1 MNIIKFKDV
10 IRVNDLQFNHYL
22 KGKFAYFIRMRYAV
36 PIECVTVQNYMDMEA
51 DLEVLYS
58 SDIPYWD
65 MQNGDMAA
73 YMDAPGTDEANDV
86 SIYIRHNKH
95 VSDSDITEDEVRK
108 FRSWLAQTLL
118 ELDKNCRGEQ
128 LYKLFDEQFTYML
141 QYYANGMYNE
151 VIKRLSEIHKLPM
164 PAVLDKCG
172 SLQPIIPSTC
182 GCGSVVQPMVPGTT
196 CDPISSYRTF
206 VHDVMVRYFGQV
218 YFWSQMPRELL
229 CDFKHYIDNIVC
241 MNLPLT
247 DAVETDKYIE
257 CGKMS
262 ETNQHLSMN
271 KLMNLS
277 KALEYMIDDEISG
290 HRNFINDSLTAWAT
304 ELYEKM
310 QWTKK

>member
-10 IRVNDLQFNHYL
+10 IRVNDFQFNHYL

-65 MQNGDMAA
+65 MQKGDMAA

-118 ELDKNCRGEQ
+118 ELDTNCRGEQ

-151 VIKRLSEIHKLPM
+151 VIKRLSEIHKPPM

-182 GCGSVVQPMVPGTT
+182 GCGSVAQPMVPGTT

-218 YFWSQMPRELL
+218 YFWSQMPRGLL
-229 CDFKHYIDNIVC
+229 YDFKHYIDNIVC

-290 HRNFINDSLTAWAT
+290 HRNFINDSLTVWAT